1 MFEGYGLATA
11 RSVRSLRFNGPGTA
25 LTLEELAAP
34 TRGSGECLVRVGSVG
49 LCGSDAHIVSGHT
62 PTGHLPITLGHE
74 IAGTVVESS
83 AGAHVAVGDR
93 VFVNPIL
100 GCGTCRAC
108 ADQETNLCPRRRMLG
123 IQVDGGLTQLLAV
136 PVGNVVPLPP
146 GTDLLSA
153 ALIESAGT
161 AHHALRVAAVRADDL
176 VVVVGVGGLGM
187 QVLRLA
193 RSRGARVLAL
203 DLDPASRERAQEA
216 GAAAALDPSTED
228 VAAQLAALGAGDGC
242 DVVIDCVGAAAT
254 TEGALDLLRPG
265 GRCVVIGIGV
275 DAPRLPPPGVFVRRS
290 LTLSAV
296 YAYSAADIAAVVR
309 ATGDG
314 TLPLR
319 PSVSRVVGLDE
330 VEDALA
336 DLEARRGSPVRIV
349 VDPWLGTSHSWSST

>member
-1 MFEGYGLATA
+1 M
-11 RSVRSLRFNGPGTA
+11 VR
-25 LTLEELAAP
+25 
-34 TRGSGECLVRVGSVG
+34 SVG
-49 LCGSDAHIVSGHT
+49 LCGSDTHIVSGHT

-74 IAGTVVESS
+74 IAGTVVETFDD
-83 AGAHVAVGDR
+83 AGASVGDH

-108 ADQETNLCPRRRMLG
+108 ADEETNLCPRRRMLG
-123 IQVDGGLTQLLAV
+123 IQVDGGLTQLLTV

-146 GTDLLSA
+146 TTDLLSA

-161 AHHALRVAAVRADDL
+161 AHHALRVANVRAGDL

-193 RSRGARVLAL
+193 RALDARVVAL
-203 DLDPASRERAQEA
+203 DLDPTSRDRALEA
-216 GAAAALDPSTED
+216 GAAAALDPSRHD
-228 VAAQLAALGAGDGC
+228 VPAALVAAGAADGC
-242 DVVIDCVGAAAT
+242 DVVVDCVGAPRTIEA
-254 TEGALDLLRPG
+254 GLDLLRPG

-275 DAPRLPPPGVFVRRS
+275 DAPQLPPPGAFVRRS

-296 YAYSAADIAAVVR
+296 YAYSTADIAAVVR

-314 TLPLR
+314 TLALR
-319 PSVSRVVGLDE
+319 PSVSRVVGLDD
-330 VEDALA
+330 VESALS

-349 VDPWLGTSHSWSST
+349 VDPWLGTSHSWSAT